1 MGHRVRDYIIQK
13 AGAKSP
19 KYKVSTLM
27 KQAENTYNK
36 KQIKID
42 THLPAFGSQSKRL
55 AKTRVTSE
63 FIQAN

>member
-1 MGHRVRDYIIQK
+1 
-13 AGAKSP
+13 
-19 KYKVSTLM
+19 M